1 MPNTNTLGTSEA
13 IRTVNLGQFSGMLA
27 KIQTSAYGDMV
38 RAGIAKP
45 IAHKVAFDYASDL
58 GNAMK
63 SDGKFASAVGKA
75 REGRSTLKLTAA
87 AKSVTVSRT
96 MSIIRAAQQT
106 ADLFDEGLF
115 KTRQLP
121 ELSENLAE
129 YLTDCEDWTNGK
141 SFIEDGKV
149 AFDYTTDGETD
160 GETEQA
166 DSKE

>member
-1 MPNTNTLGTSEA
+1 MQTQNEVSANIL
-13 IRTVNLGQFSGMLA
+13 TVNLGQFSGMLA
-27 KIQTSAYGDMV
+27 KIQTSAYGDLV
-38 RAGIAKP
+38 RAGIEKP

-63 SDGKFASAVGKA
+63 ADGKFASQVGKA

-115 KTRQLP
+115 KTRQMP
-121 ELSENLAE
+121 TLSDNLAE
-129 YLTDCEDWTNGK
+129 YLADCQEWTQGK
-141 SFIEDGKV
+141 SFVEDGKV
-149 AFDYTTDGETD
+149 VYDYTSE
-160 GETEQA
+160 EKPEAPA
-166 DSKE
+166 DSRE